1 MHNYL
6 SAIGLSSIEK
16 RSSLEELIQKVI
28 SDPTEKNFTSYKK
41 NSILVEFKKNFTES
55 LGLLVCGEYDEE
67 NKFHYNYFH
76 PYMEGTGITST
87 EDIVIE
93 RHADKES
100 YAGVCDDVK
109 VGVSLIFYLQNTV
122 EYLKEMNLGNLP
134 KQNTSVTMSA
144 LSTQGTI
151 LLPINKNDVQI
162 KNDKKASSNRN
173 HLIEAARE
181 GDEDAIESLTLED
194 IDTYTML
201 SRKIQNE
208 DVFSLVDTYFMP
220 YGIECDKYSVMGVIQ
235 DFTVEI
241 NSITKEEVYIL
252 TVDTNEL
259 IYDIGINKKD
269 LYGEPAIG
277 RRFKGII
284 WLQGYVNFAQAEE

>member
-1 MHNYL
+1 MHSYL
-6 SAIGLSSIEK
+6 SAIGLSSIEN
-16 RSSLEELIQKVI
+16 RSALEKLIQQVI
-28 SDPTEKNFTSYKK
+28 SDPTEKVITNYKN
-41 NSILVEFKKNFTES
+41 NSILVEFKKKFTES

-67 NKFHYNYFH
+67 NKFYFNYFY
-76 PYMEGTGITST
+76 PYIEGAGITSR
-87 EDIVIE
+87 DDVVVE

-109 VGVSLIFYLQNTV
+109 VGVSLIFYLQNMV
-122 EYLKEMNLGNLP
+122 EYLKEMNLDNLP

-151 LLPINKNDVQI
+151 LFPINKNELQI
-162 KNDKKASSNRN
+162 RKDKKASINRN
-173 HLIEAARE
+173 QLIEAARD

-194 IDTYTML
+194 IDTYTMI
-201 SRKIQNE
+201 SRRIQKE

-220 YGIECDKYSVMGVIQ
+220 YGIECDKYSVMGVIV
-235 DFTVEI
+235 DYTEEV
-241 NSITKEEVYIL
+241 NSITKEEIYIL

-284 WLQGYVNFAQAEE
+284 WLQGHVNFSQI